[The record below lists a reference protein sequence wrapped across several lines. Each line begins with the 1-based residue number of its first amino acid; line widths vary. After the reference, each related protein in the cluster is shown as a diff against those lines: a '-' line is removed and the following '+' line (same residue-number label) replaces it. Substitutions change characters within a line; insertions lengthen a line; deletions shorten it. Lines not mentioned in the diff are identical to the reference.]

1 MRRGPEVR
9 DSIASG
15 AQRIGSGVALI
26 GIILP
31 LLFIGGLKFTAPE
44 VEALEPLISS
54 APWLAWLYPL
64 LGKAGASYFL
74 GVVEILAALLLMAS
88 LWSPRTGVAG
98 GALAALIFF
107 VTSTLLI
114 IHPAWDERLGGFPAL
129 GPLGQFLI
137 KDVTLLG
144 VAIFVMGSSLARL
157 RSERLSDHG

>member
-1 MRRGPEVR
+1 MN
-9 DSIASG
+9 SITFD
-15 AQRIGSGVALI
+15 AQRIGRTIALI

-44 VEALEPLISS
+44 IEALKPMVSG
-54 APWLAWLYPL
+54 APWLAWLYPT
-64 LGKAGASYFL
+64 LGEAGASYFL

-88 LWSPRTGVAG
+88 PWSPRAGVAG

-107 VTSTLLI
+107 VTSTLI
-114 IHPAWDERLGGFPAL
+114 IILPAWDEQLGGFPAL
-129 GPLGQFLI
+129 SPLGQFLI

-157 RSERLSDHG
+157 RHSSHSPTGVNE